1 MLIELSLGKVQNED
15 FDKFKLL
22 VNNLFQSQAAM
33 KEKHLRGNQA
43 PFMNKSILKVT
54 LARSRLLNKFRKEI
68 TLLNQLAHKRHHNF
82 SVNLS
87 KKTKWNLYNT
97 LNVNKFTN
105 NKPFWK
111 RVKPGL
117 TKNTLEDEKYSIL
130 DTR

>member
-33 KEKHLRGNQA
+33 KEKYLRGNQA

-82 SVNLS
+82 SVKLS
-87 KKTKWNLYNT
+87 K
-97 LNVNKFTN
+97 
-105 NKPFWK
+105 
-111 RVKPGL
+111 
-117 TKNTLEDEKYSIL
+117 
-130 DTR
+130 